1 MAEQGEANPFGPLA
15 AQWMESWRAMAGA
28 AADASGSWSNS
39 MLPFIVKRA
48 AESGF
53 GAAAGNDLAEAIERM
68 AKGPRLADVL
78 DFDRKLATMAS
89 AWSELQSKL
98 AAYQVVASRPWMRAA
113 QQYNEKKQQT
123 GAGGDTPGWREQL
136 GAWNELANEE
146 LIANQRSEE
155 FLLAQKQLL
164 QAATEFRARQSEI
177 ADTIAA
183 LFGLPTQRDFD
194 EVTRQLTELRREL
207 RALERRVSASG
218 EARQR
223 GEA

>member
-15 AQWMESWRAMAGA
+15 AQWMETWRTMATA
-28 AADASGSWSNS
+28 AAGLSENWSNS
-39 MLPFIVKRA
+39 MLPFIMKRA

-68 AKGPRLADVL
+68 AGGPRLADAL
-78 DFDRKLATMAS
+78 DFDRKLANMAA

-98 AAYQVVASRPWMRAA
+98 AGYQVGASRPWMRAA
-113 QQYNEKKQQT
+113 QQYNEKKPQT
-123 GAGGDTPGWREQL
+123 GAGGDSAGWREQL

-155 FLLAQKQLL
+155 FLVAQKQLL
-164 QAATEFRARQSEI
+164 QAATQFRNRQSEI

-183 LFGLPTQRDFD
+183 VLGIPTQRDFD
-194 EVTRQLTELRREL
+194 DVTRQLTELRREL
-207 RALERRVSASG
+207 RALERRFDTSG
-218 EARQR
+218 EPGR
-223 GEA
+223 GDA

>member
-15 AQWMESWRAMAGA
+15 AQWMDTWRAMAGA
-28 AADASGSWSNS
+28 AAGMSENWSNS

-113 QQYNEKKQQT
+113 EQYSKKKQT
-123 GAGGDTPGWREQL
+123 GAAGDNPGWREQL
-136 GAWNELANEE
+136 GAWNELVNEE

-155 FLLAQKQLL
+155 FLLSQILL
-164 QAATEFRARQSEI
+164 LHASS
-177 ADTIAA
+177 
-183 LFGLPTQRDFD
+183 L
-194 EVTRQLTELRREL
+194 LR
-207 RALERRVSASG
+207 V
-218 EARQR
+218 
-223 GEA
+223 